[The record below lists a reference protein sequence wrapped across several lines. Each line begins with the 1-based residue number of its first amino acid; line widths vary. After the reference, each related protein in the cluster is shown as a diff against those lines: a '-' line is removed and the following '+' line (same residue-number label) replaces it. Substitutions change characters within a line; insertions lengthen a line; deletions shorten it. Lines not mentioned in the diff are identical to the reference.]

1 VGWSQKEKNPMFA
14 MQRVGSMVLMSLLLA
29 ACGSADEPRPPPP
42 PVEET
47 VFRDVAVT
55 PLEKAKN
62 VQNVVDVMQQKARDV
77 QNVVDE
83 QKRAVDAAVQRS
95 ESDQ

>member
-1 VGWSQKEKNPMFA
+1 MIA
-14 MQRVGSMVLMSLLLA
+14 IQRVGSMLLLSFLLA

-42 PVEET
+42 IEET
-47 VFRDVAVT
+47 VFRDA
-55 PLEKAKN
+55 EA
-62 VQNVVDVMQQKARDV
+62 MQQKARNV

-83 QKRAVDAAVQRS
+83 QKRATDRALEAQ

>member
-1 VGWSQKEKNPMFA
+1 MIA
-14 MQRVGSMVLMSLLLA
+14 IQRVGSMLLISLLLA
-29 ACGSADEPRPPPP
+29 ACGSAEEPRPAPP

-62 VQNVVDVMQQKARDV
+62 VQNVVD
-77 QNVVDE
+77 E
-83 QKRAVDAAVQRS
+83 QKRATDAAVQRS
-95 ESDQ
+95 ESDE

>member
-1 VGWSQKEKNPMFA
+1 MVA
-14 MQRVGSMVLMSLLLA
+14 IQRVGSILLTALLLA
-29 ACGSADEPRPPPP
+29 ACGSADKPPP

-55 PLEKAKN
+55 PVNKAKD
-62 VQNVVDVMQQKARDV
+62 VENVVM
-77 QNVVDE
+77 E
-83 QKRAVDAAVQRS
+83 QKRATDEALNQA